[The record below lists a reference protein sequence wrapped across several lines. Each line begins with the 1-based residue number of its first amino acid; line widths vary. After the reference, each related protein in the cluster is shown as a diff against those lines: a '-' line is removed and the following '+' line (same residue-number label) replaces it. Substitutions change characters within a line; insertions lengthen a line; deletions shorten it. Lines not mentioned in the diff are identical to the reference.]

1 MLKYCINKWDENRG
15 ELKKAI
21 QELDG
26 YISYTELMK
35 LVVKHIFGGE
45 WDEEEITVIDNG
57 DYQGTI
63 IFAFHKKT
71 YQPFASQYLMTY
83 ISYGS
88 CSLCDALQAAFFENE
103 SKEETVLD
111 LMRICLHLIQNM
123 CHPFKTDYFNDSS
136 LDEEASDIEW

>member
-15 ELKKAI
+15 NLKKAI

-26 YISYTELMK
+26 YINYTELMK
-35 LVVKHIFGGE
+35 LVVKHIFGDE

-63 IFAFHKKT
+63 IFAFHRKT
-71 YQPFASQYLMTY
+71 YQPYASQYLMTY

-88 CSLCDALQAAFFENE
+88 CSLCDALEAAFFENE
-103 SKEETVLD
+103 TEEETVLD
-111 LMRICLHLIQNM
+111 LMRICLNLIQNM
-123 CHPFKTDYFNDSS
+123 RHPFKTDYFNDNE
-136 LDEEASDIEW
+136 LDEEAGDIDW

>member
-1 MLKYCINKWDENRG
+1 MLKYCINKWEENRG
-15 ELKKAI
+15 KLKKAI

-35 LVVKHIFGGE
+35 LVVKHIFGDE
-45 WDEEEITVIDNG
+45 WDDKEITAIDNG

-71 YQPFASQYLMTY
+71 YQPYASQYLMTY

-88 CSLCDALQAAFFENE
+88 CSLCDALEAAFFENE
-103 SKEETVLD
+103 TEEETVLD
-111 LMRICLHLIQNM
+111 LMNICLHLIQNM
-123 CHPFKTDYFNDSS
+123 HHPFKTDYFNDRE

>member
-1 MLKYCINKWDENRG
+1 MLKYCINKWDENYG
-15 ELKKAI
+15 KLKKAI

-26 YISYTELMK
+26 YISYTELMR
-35 LVVKHIFGGE
+35 LVVKHIFGDE
-45 WDEEEITVIDNG
+45 WDEKEITVIDNG

-71 YQPFASQYLMTY
+71 YQPYASQYLMTY

-88 CSLCDALQAAFFENE
+88 CSLCDALEAAFFENE
-103 SKEETVLD
+103 SEEETVLD
-111 LMRICLHLIQNM
+111 LMNICLHLIQNM
-123 CHPFKTDYFNDSS
+123 RHPFKTDYFNDRE